1 MPGRTGADPGNI
13 RPFPIAMARDR
24 LNFRERDLRT
34 GVESREAGRS
44 SIARIEIRH
53 GGVVLFIGEPA
64 GEFDSVGLMNQRARA
79 EHATDEARAAV
90 RAELRPA

>member
-1 MPGRTGADPGNI
+1 MPGQTGADPGNI
-13 RPFPIAMARDR
+13 RPFPIAMARDG

-53 GGVVLFIGEPA
+53 RGVVLFIGKPGGDPELDA
-64 GEFDSVGLMNQRARA
+64 ETEVLMNERAVENARA
-79 EHATDEARAAV
+79 SICAARG
-90 RAELRPA
+90 RT